1 MSFGVKNSDMK
12 EGQAAFM
19 HLFISSIN
27 FCKFLQWIVSPPDL
41 LKRSSND
48 AS

>member
-19 HLFISSIN
+19 HLYISSIS
-27 FCKFLQWIVSPPDL
+27 FCKFLQIFAVDCKLTRLSQEIFE
-41 LKRSSND
+41 
-48 AS
+48 